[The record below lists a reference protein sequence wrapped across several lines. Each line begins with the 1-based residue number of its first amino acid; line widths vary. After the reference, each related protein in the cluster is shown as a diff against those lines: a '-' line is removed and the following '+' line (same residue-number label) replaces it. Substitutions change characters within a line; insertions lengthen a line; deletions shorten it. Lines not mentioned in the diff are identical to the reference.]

1 MAQRIAL
8 DGKALWR
15 GISRGRGGQRHFG
28 QGYVGSS
35 RGSSRSLHYRTHR
48 SIPSMHTRPVHGLG
62 GYGYSV
68 QPNL

>member
-15 GISRGRGGQRHFG
+15 GSAEEAAVSGILVKG
-28 QGYVGSS
+28 VGSS
-35 RGSSRSLHYRTHR
+35 RGPSRSLLYETHR
-48 SIPSMHTRPVHGLG
+48 SIPSTHTRPIHGLG
-62 GYGYSV
+62 GYGYAV